1 MRLKLFLIQEH
12 EYNTDFTDAVF
23 IQHSIHTSMEQY
35 AKLLTDAVQAVHSDG
50 LKRSPHHGILLQDL
64 VKVVHGQRVQDGS
77 MCRPG
82 RWRCVCLVSADKSL
96 NERRQTHQCALLPRT
111 GTEILAEFY
120 EVQIIIHNQLL

>member
-64 VKVVHGQRVQDGS
+64 VEVVHRQRVQTAV
-77 MCRPG
+77 
-82 RWRCVCLVSADKSL
+82 CVGPDAGGASASCQ
-96 NERRQTHQCALLPRT
+96 QTNL
-111 GTEILAEFY
+111 
-120 EVQIIIHNQLL
+120 